1 MTIFIIFCRYIH
13 KRKQGKQDTNKTRT
27 KHKTDNAQLISVQ
40 RTESGFLIRQ
50 SSWRRPRVGQRRLSA
65 ARAAKRQIPLNDD
78 KLLAGHVAK
87 RTPSLSHKFDW
98 LPRAVTHCFYSSA
111 VTWSTLSLPLEL
123 RTSHIRQHALWF
135 TPGRRMRAGE
145 LVSAGHSSPSVT
157 HTHYG
162 RKLNCEL

>member
-1 MTIFIIFCRYIH
+1 MCIRDRH

-40 RTESGFLIRQ
+40 RTESGFLMRQ